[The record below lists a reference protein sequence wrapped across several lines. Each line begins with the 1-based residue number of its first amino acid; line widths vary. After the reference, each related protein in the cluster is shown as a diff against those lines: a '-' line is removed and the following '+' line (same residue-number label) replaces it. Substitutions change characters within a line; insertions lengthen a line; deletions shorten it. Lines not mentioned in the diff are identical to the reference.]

1 MRGCRDGVL
10 PVGCRA
16 AWWLP
21 GCQAWR
27 SPRWRAD
34 DFSLLFYFYHILICR
49 CRRCFNCTC
58 CCYCSRHKS
67 LLPSQ
72 QGIHS
77 SGLVSLP
84 LPPFPSFL
92 HSPSLLLAFISIFLP
107 RESISC
113 ETSPHVCYFV
123 CMCVCVCDFG
133 WFHHI
138 HIAYSNKKSTHCHYI
153 RPEGGDFNCAYLR
166 NSLWIKISIMNKTNV
181 LQIKIKKYFW
191 NNVSIRIYYGTLEKA
206 VQHLSMSYCFIH
218 RTLLLPLHWIQS
230 PIPREL
236 VKENR
241 AKVKLAKVELDMGQE
256 KKRVSQSVL
265 GCGRV

>member
-1 MRGCRDGVL
+1 MALLLLLDPFHLYLLFLFPLLPLHSWFPFPIHVSCPIPKWANVFKVFTAASLKAPVAIYFHFCLRIEGSRRRRQTPDKQAGVGMRGCRDGVL

-77 SGLVSLP
+77 SGLPPPSSSFPPSHV
-84 LPPFPSFL
+84 PFPSVL
-92 HSPSLLLAFISIFLP
+92 HSFQYFFHAKAFRVKPL
-107 RESISC
+107 
-113 ETSPHVCYFV
+113 H
-123 CMCVCVCDFG
+123 MCVTLSVCVRV
-133 WFHHI
+133 WMIPSHSYRSLKQKI
-138 HIAYSNKKSTHCHYI
+138 
-153 RPEGGDFNCAYLR
+153 
-166 NSLWIKISIMNKTNV
+166 NSLSLN
-181 LQIKIKKYFW
+181 
-191 NNVSIRIYYGTLEKA
+191 
-206 VQHLSMSYCFIH
+206 
-218 RTLLLPLHWIQS
+218 
-230 PIPREL
+230 
-236 VKENR
+236 
-241 AKVKLAKVELDMGQE
+241 
-256 KKRVSQSVL
+256 
-265 GCGRV
+265 

>member
-1 MRGCRDGVL
+1 MALLLLLDPFHLYLLFPLLPLHPWFPFPIHVSCPIPKWANVFKVFTAASLKAPVAIYFHFCLRIEGSRRRRQTPDKQAGVGMRGCRDGVL

-77 SGLVSLP
+77 SGL
-84 LPPFPSFL
+84 PP
-92 HSPSLLLAFISIFLP
+92 PSLLPSHVCCPSRLLAFISIFLP

-123 CMCVCVCDFG
+123 CVCASLDDSITFISLIETKNPLIVIILG
-133 WFHHI
+133 
-138 HIAYSNKKSTHCHYI
+138 
-153 RPEGGDFNCAYLR
+153 LR
-166 NSLWIKISIMNKTNV
+166 QG
-181 LQIKIKKYFW
+181 LQ
-191 NNVSIRIYYGTLEKA
+191 A
-206 VQHLSMSYCFIH
+206 C
-218 RTLLLPLHWIQS
+218 
-230 PIPREL
+230 
-236 VKENR
+236 
-241 AKVKLAKVELDMGQE
+241 
-256 KKRVSQSVL
+256 
-265 GCGRV
+265 